1 MTERVFAQPFSGVR
15 DREVYPTEFAAGEAC
30 PPELV
35 EAAESLGALAAV
47 EPEPEPGKSEKGK
60 ARRNEAAES
69 AAAGAAGGTVAAAGE
84 AQG

>member
-60 ARRNEAAES
+60 VRRDEVTEAKATGE
-69 AAAGAAGGTVAAAGE
+69 AGAAGET
-84 AQG
+84 QG